1 MTSVTVQLSPKEIR
15 RLKSRTGKRTANA
28 ALKAWIATADTLRTV
43 EQLRMALA
51 QSRKEEAEGKGRRF
65 RSGRDALRWLES

>member
-1 MTSVTVQLSPKEIR
+1 MTSVTIQSSPEEIR
-15 RLKSRTGKRTANA
+15 RLKLRTGKRTADA
-28 ALKAWIATADTLRTV
+28 ALKAWIASAGSHRTV
-43 EQLRMALA
+43 EHLRMALA